1 MNKRQAKKQFKKE
14 YGCNPD
20 EFMVNFESVLEDV
33 SKMCNDICEALPKVI
48 DSMLEVIRGVN
59 EYVQSDDFKK
69 IAQAVSELAKEK
81 EPPTIYDPL
90 FEEEMVKRIIEHA
103 ALGEKM
109 RGGNNDQ
116 M

>member
-1 MNKRQAKKQFKKE
+1 MNKRQAKKEFKKK

-81 EPPTIYDPL
+81 EPPTVYDPL
-90 FEEEMVKRIIEHA
+90 LEEEMVKRIIEHEVI
-103 ALGEKM
+103 GNKM
-109 RGGNNDQ
+109 KRENKE
-116 M
+116 